1 MQGLHLYEFGE
12 FQLDAA
18 ERCLLRGGEP
28 VALTPKAFDTLLL
41 LVSRSGHIVEKD
53 ELLKEV
59 WPDAFVEEATVAQ
72 NIFTLRKALGQGQ
85 NGNRFIET
93 VPKRGYRF
101 VAGVREVREGDAVL
115 VLEKHTRTEIVTEE
129 ESVDAANESVP
140 STLAQ
145 RASVAS
151 NGWPTV
157 FDDEGSAADSAE
169 PVTREAGTAV
179 ATPET
184 ARAESSGVK
193 LRRGLR
199 QYLLVGLALVII
211 AGAAIGFWQWRK
223 AKQREAAVMV
233 KSIAVLPFK
242 PLDADSGNELLGLGM
257 ADAIIIRL
265 SKFQRLPVL
274 PTSAI
279 IKYTGRDN
287 DPWALG
293 QALGV
298 DAVLNGTV
306 QRSGDRV
313 RVTVQLINLSDGKT
327 IWSDKFDEQ
336 FTSIFAVQDS
346 ISERVAQA
354 LALQLTGDQ
363 RKQLAKRY
371 TENTEAYQAY
381 VMGLYFYNK
390 RTKEGMEKA
399 AEYFEQAI
407 ARDPNYALAYALLA
421 DTYYLTAYYSYSTIP
436 ARELV
441 VKAKEMAVRALELDE
456 SLAEAHTA
464 MATIISDIGGDME
477 RAEREHKRA
486 IELNPNYAMAH
497 LRYGWF
503 LFSSN
508 HVDEAIW
515 EMRRA
520 QELDPLS
527 TTTNGALAGALLFA
541 RQYDESMKYSKRAL
555 EIEPNNYVSHLNL
568 GDAYEGKGMYDQAI
582 AEYQKARELHGMSW
596 DPIASLGHAY
606 AKAGRRAEAEKLLV
620 EVQELSKKD
629 KRAMY
634 GVAVIYVAL
643 DDKDKALEWLEKGL
657 DAKAVPSR
665 NLKYDA
671 NIEPLRSDP
680 RFTDLLRRYGR
691 LDESSGAN

>member
-1 MQGLHLYEFGE
+1 MQALHLYEFGE
-12 FQLDAA
+12 FRLDAA
-18 ERCLLRGGEP
+18 ERCLLRAGEP

-85 NGNRFIET
+85 SGNRFIET

-101 VAGVREVREGDAVL
+101 VASVREVREGDAVL
-115 VLEKHTRTEIVTEE
+115 VLEKRTRTEIVTEE
-129 ESVDAANESVP
+129 ESVDAASGNGQSMTLSQRAMAGPNGWHEVIDHQNAAADSVEP
-140 STLAQ
+140 TKHETAALA
-145 RASVAS
+145 RPEASSADFGVKPRPGLRPYLLFGLGLVIVASVALS
-151 NGWPTV
+151 
-157 FDDEGSAADSAE
+157 
-169 PVTREAGTAV
+169 
-179 ATPET
+179 
-184 ARAESSGVK
+184 
-193 LRRGLR
+193 
-199 QYLLVGLALVII
+199 
-211 AGAAIGFWQWRK
+211 FWQWRR
-223 AKQREAAVMV
+223 AKQRETALMV

-313 RVTVQLINLSDGKT
+313 RVTVQLISLNNGKT
-327 IWSDKFDEQ
+327 LWSDKFDEQ

-399 AEYFEQAI
+399 AEYFQQAI
-407 ARDPNYALAYALLA
+407 ARDQNYALAYALLA
-421 DTYYLTAYYSYSTIP
+421 DTYYLSAYYSFTAVP
-436 ARELV
+436 PREMIG
-441 VKAKEMAVRALELDE
+441 KAKAAATRALELDE
-456 SLAEAHTA
+456 TLAEAHTA
-464 MATIISDIGGDME
+464 MATILSDIGEDM
-477 RAEREHKRA
+477 AASEREHKRA
-486 IELNPNYAMAH
+486 LELNPNYAMGH

-503 LFSSN
+503 LFSRD
-508 HVDEAIW
+508 HLDVAIQ

-527 TTTNGALAGALLFA
+527 TTTNGALAGALIFA
-541 RQYDESMKYSKRAL
+541 REWDESMKYSKRAL
-555 EIEPNNYVSHLNL
+555 EIEPNNFISHLNL
-568 GDAYEGKGMYDQAI
+568 GDAYEGKEMYDQAI
-582 AEYQKARELHGMSW
+582 AEYQKAREIHSASW
-596 DPIASLGHAY
+596 DPLASLGHVY
-606 AKAGRRAEAEKLLV
+606 ARAGRRAEAEKMLATL
-620 EVQELSKKD
+620 QELAKKD
-629 KRAMY
+629 SRALY
-634 GVAVIYVAL
+634 GVAAIYGAL
-643 DDKDKALEWLEKGL
+643 GDKDKAFEWLEKGL
-657 DAKAVPSR
+657 EARAVRPR
-665 NLKYDA
+665 DLRYDPDLDILKG
-671 NIEPLRSDP
+671 DP
-680 RFTDLLRRYGR
+680 RFNELLRRFGLLYEVTGTK
-691 LDESSGAN
+691 

>member
-1 MQGLHLYEFGE
+1 MQALHLYEFGE

-18 ERCLLRGGEP
+18 ERCLLRAGEP

-85 NGNRFIET
+85 TGHRFIET

-101 VAGVREVREGDAVL
+101 VASVREVRDADAVL
-115 VLEKHTRTEIVTEE
+115 VVEKHTRTEIVTEE
-129 ESVDAANESVP
+129 ESVDTA
-140 STLAQ
+140 STAGQSKLAQ
-145 RASVAS
+145 RMTVVP
-151 NGWPTV
+151 NGWNTV
-157 FDDEGSAADSAE
+157 FANEGSAVNVVGPAAGEATAALATPLTARADSA
-169 PVTREAGTAV
+169 
-179 ATPET
+179 
-184 ARAESSGVK
+184 VK
-193 LRRGLR
+193 PRRSLRT
-199 QYLLVGLALVII
+199 YALVGLALVII
-211 AGAAIGFWQWRK
+211 AGAALAVWQWRK
-223 AKQREAAVMV
+223 AKRTETAMAI
-233 KSIAVLPFK
+233 KSIAILPFK

-313 RVTVQLINLSDGKT
+313 RVTVQLISLGDGKT

-371 TENTEAYQAY
+371 TENTEAYQSY

-407 ARDPNYALAYALLA
+407 AKDSNYALAYALLA
-421 DTYYLTAYYSYSTIP
+421 DTYYLSAYYGYSSTP
-436 ARELV
+436 SKEMV
-441 VKAKEMAVRALELDE
+441 MKAKVAATRALELDE
-456 SLAEAHTA
+456 TLAEAHTA
-464 MATIISDIGGDME
+464 MATILSDIGDDWE
-477 RAEREHKRA
+477 ATEREHKRA

-497 LRYGWF
+497 LRYAWF
-503 LFSSN
+503 LFGRN
-508 HVDEAIW
+508 QLDEALR

-527 TTTNGALAGALLFA
+527 TTTNGALAGALLYV
-541 RQYDESMKYSKRAL
+541 RQWDESIKFSQRAL
-555 EIEPNNYVSHLNL
+555 EIEPNNYISHLNL

-582 AEYQKARELHGMSW
+582 AEYQKGREIHSTSW
-596 DPIASLGHAY
+596 DPLASLGHVY
-606 AKAGRRAEAEKLLV
+606 ALAGRRAEAEKMLAAL
-620 EVQELSKKD
+620 QELSKKD
-629 KRAMY
+629 QRALY
-634 GVAVIYVAL
+634 GVAAIYAAL
-643 DDKDKALEWLEKGL
+643 GDKDSAFEWLEKGL
-657 DAKAVPSR
+657 VAKAVMVR
-665 NLKYDA
+665 NLKYDPDLDVLKA
-671 NIEPLRSDP
+671 DP
-680 RFTDLLRRYGR
+680 RFNNLLKSYG
-691 LDESSGAN
+691 LLYAVTGSK

>member
-1 MQGLHLYEFGE
+1 MR
-12 FQLDAA
+12 A
-18 ERCLLRGGEP
+18 GEP

-85 NGNRFIET
+85 SGNRFIET

-101 VAGVREVREGDAVL
+101 VASVREVREGDDVL
-115 VLEKHTRTEIVTEE
+115 VVEKHTRTEIVTEE
-129 ESVDAANESVP
+129 ESVDVVSAGGQSK
-140 STLAQ
+140 LAQ
-145 RASVAS
+145 RAAVAP
-151 NGWPTV
+151 NGWHAV
-157 FDDEGSAADSAE
+157 FGQEAAATGSAE
-169 PVTREAGTAV
+169 PTTHDAGVALARPEA
-179 ATPET
+179 
-184 ARAESSGVK
+184 ARADFGVK
-193 LRRGLR
+193 IRPGLKP
-199 QYLLVGLALVII
+199 YLLFALALVIV
-211 AGAAIGFWQWRK
+211 AGLALSFWQWRR
-223 AKQREAAVMV
+223 AKQRETALMV

-313 RVTVQLINLSDGKT
+313 RVTVQLISLNDGKT
-327 IWSDKFDEQ
+327 LWSDKFDEQ

-346 ISERVAQA
+346 ISERVAHA

-407 ARDPNYALAYALLA
+407 ARDQNYALAYALLA
-421 DTYYLTAYYSYSTIP
+421 DTYYLRAYYGFNSLPIKEQM
-436 ARELV
+436 A
-441 VKAKEMAVRALELDE
+441 KAKAAATRALELDE
-456 SLAEAHTA
+456 TLAEAHTA
-464 MATIISDIGGDME
+464 MATILSDIGEDIG
-477 RAEREHKRA
+477 ASEREHKRA

-503 LFSSN
+503 LFHTN
-508 HVDEAIW
+508 QMDEAIR

-527 TTTNGALAGALLFA
+527 TTTNGALAGVLLFA
-541 RQYDESMKYSKRAL
+541 RQWDESIKYSKRAL
-555 EIEPNNYVSHLNL
+555 EIEPNSYISRLNL
-568 GDAYEGKGMYDQAI
+568 GDAYEGKEMYDHAI
-582 AEYQKARELHGMSW
+582 AEYQKAREIHGVGW
-596 DPIASLGHAY
+596 EPLASLGHAY
-606 AKAGRRAEAEKLLV
+606 ARAGRRAEAEKMIAAL
-620 EVQELSKKD
+620 QELAKKD
-629 KRAMY
+629 SRALY
-634 GVAVIYVAL
+634 GVAVIYAAL
-643 DDKDKALEWLEKGL
+643 GDKDKAFEWLEKGL
-657 DAKAVPSR
+657 EARTVRAR
-665 NLKYDA
+665 NLRYDA
-671 NIEPLRSDP
+671 VWDLLKSDP
-680 RFTDLLRRYGR
+680 RFNELLRRHGLLYEVTGTR
-691 LDESSGAN
+691 

>member
-1 MQGLHLYEFGE
+1 MQALHLYEFGE

-18 ERCLLRGGEP
+18 ERCLLRAGEP

-85 NGNRFIET
+85 GGNRFIET

-101 VAGVREVREGDAVL
+101 VASVREVREGDAVL
-115 VLEKHTRTEIVTEE
+115 VVEKHTRTEIVTEE
-129 ESVDAANESVP
+129 ESVDAVSGNGP
-140 STLAQ
+140 SNLAQ
-145 RASVAS
+145 RAAVNQ
-151 NGWPTV
+151 NGWHTV
-157 FDDEGSAADSAE
+157 LGQEEAAADSVETTASG
-169 PVTREAGTAV
+169 AGTAL
-179 ATPET
+179 ARPE
-184 ARAESSGVK
+184 AVRSDFGVK
-193 LRRGLR
+193 PRPGLKP
-199 QYLLVGLALVII
+199 YMLVALAVVIL
-211 AGAAIGFWQWRK
+211 AGVALSFWQWRR
-223 AKQREAAVMV
+223 AKQRETALMV

-313 RVTVQLINLSDGKT
+313 RVTVQLISLNDGKT
-327 IWSDKFDEQ
+327 LWSDKFDEQ

-399 AEYFEQAI
+399 AEYFQQAI
-407 ARDPNYALAYALLA
+407 ARDQNYALAYALLA
-421 DTYYLTAYYSYSTIP
+421 DTYYLSAYYSFSSLP
-436 ARELV
+436 PREMIG
-441 VKAKEMAVRALELDE
+441 KAKAAATRALELDE

-464 MATIISDIGGDME
+464 MATILSDIGDDM
-477 RAEREHKRA
+477 AASEREHKRA
-486 IELNPNYAMAH
+486 LELNPNYAMGH

-503 LFSSN
+503 LFGRN
-508 HVDEAIW
+508 QVDVAIQ

-541 RQYDESMKYSKRAL
+541 RAWDESMKYSKRAL
-555 EIEPNNYVSHLNL
+555 EIEPNNYISHLNL
-568 GDAYEGKGMYDQAI
+568 GDAYEGKEMYDEAI
-582 AEYQKARELHGMSW
+582 AEYQKAREIHTASW
-596 DPIASLGHAY
+596 DPLASLGHVY
-606 AKAGRRAEAEKLLV
+606 ARAGRRAEAEKMLMTL
-620 EVQELSKKD
+620 QELAKKD
-629 KRAMY
+629 SRALY
-634 GVAVIYVAL
+634 GVAAIYAAL
-643 DDKDKALEWLEKGL
+643 GDKDNAFVWLEKGL
-657 DAKAVPSR
+657 EARAVR
-665 NLKYDA
+665 IRDLRYDA
-671 NIEPLRSDP
+671 DLDILRDDP
-680 RFTDLLRRYGR
+680 RFPELMRRFGLLSEVTGTK
-691 LDESSGAN
+691 